1 MKFRDAYIYV
11 RLRNREDTYQRRD
24 YGKCEIDV
32 TIQRWLMI
40 IYLPIDRIIVFRQMD
55 QRQAISINH
64 NFPFFLFFLFFLPI
78 LSSNQFS
85 PTFDFL
91 RLVEAEVENQ
101 YYKLRKSYEYTILP
115 IFISLM

>member
-64 NFPFFLFFLFFLPI
+64 NFPFFLLFLFFAYFIEQPI
-78 LSSNQFS
+78 LADVRFLTFS
-85 PTFDFL
+85 
-91 RLVEAEVENQ
+91 RGGS
-101 YYKLRKSYEYTILP
+101 RKSIL
-115 IFISLM
+115 

>member
-64 NFPFFLFFLFFLPI
+64 NFLFFSFFLFFFTYFIEQP
-78 LSSNQFS
+78 S
-85 PTFDFL
+85 
-91 RLVEAEVENQ
+91 
-101 YYKLRKSYEYTILP
+101 EYTTTNSRQRS
-115 IFISLM
+115 ISYV

>member
-64 NFPFFLFFLFFLPI
+64 NFPFFLLFLFFFCLFYRATNSRRRSI
-78 LSSNQFS
+78 
-85 PTFDFL
+85 
-91 RLVEAEVENQ
+91 
-101 YYKLRKSYEYTILP
+101 SYV
-115 IFISLM
+115 